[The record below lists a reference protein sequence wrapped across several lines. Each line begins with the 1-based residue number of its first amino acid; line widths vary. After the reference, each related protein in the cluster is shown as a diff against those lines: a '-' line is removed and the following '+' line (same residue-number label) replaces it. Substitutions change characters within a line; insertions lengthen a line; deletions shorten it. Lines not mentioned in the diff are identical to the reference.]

1 MDEVRQHPFFTMH
14 QIPGSLPPSCTVS
27 APIWSTDE
35 FGELNAIKPKSALE
49 INVSNKPK
57 SSSKPALVNKVAS
70 VDGNSQGLKR
80 LDSVASKLKSG
91 SNGKAGAKKAAST
104 KPASAGGAFNIFN
117 DANDQVECK
126 LDSQSN
132 AISTDAQSN
141 QPVVSKL
148 TEQMASCGFDDEARD
163 MPSGSTPSLPAL
175 SLSPAAP
182 SPEAQSSDPKQITP
196 PRQEAAA
203 TSPSS
208 QSDDLHELAMMHSR
222 LEECL
227 TNYEQIQNGG
237 DKVECPLKGGEVW
250 GAKKWVT
257 RYVDYT
263 SKYGLGFLL
272 NDGSSGVYF
281 NDSTKAVHSATGDNF
296 VYVERRKTG
305 ADSGVREPVSMYTVT
320 NFPEETLKKKVTLL
334 QHFRSYLLEQQKR
347 AEESG
352 EAEPLTCNNFEER
365 EDSSTSNTS
374 DSDEAAPMVFMKKWI
389 KTKHAML
396 FRLSNGTVQVLFY
409 DMTEVLISSEGNL
422 ITFVDKEKNR
432 FVHSIAEIANKQHG
446 DVSRRLKYAKEILSQ
461 LISASKR

>member
-1 MDEVRQHPFFTMH
+1 MH
-14 QIPGSLPPSCTVS
+14 QIPSSLPSTCTVS

-35 FGELNAIKPKSALE
+35 FGELNAIKPKSALD
-49 INVSNKPK
+49 IKT
-57 SSSKPALVNKVAS
+57 SKQQTTAPAAAKTKKVAPKP
-70 VDGNSQGLKR
+70 VPTKAVGGGN
-80 LDSVASKLKSG
+80 
-91 SNGKAGAKKAAST
+91 
-104 KPASAGGAFNIFN
+104 AFNIY
-117 DANDQVECK
+117 DDVNDQAVECK
-126 LDSQSN
+126 LESRGNS
-132 AISTDAQSN
+132 AAAQTAAAPK
-141 QPVVSKL
+141 PVTPVNKL
-148 TEQMASCGFDDEARD
+148 TNQMASCGFDDEARD
-163 MPSGSTPSLPAL
+163 LPPSSTPMQQQLTP
-175 SLSPAAP
+175 PAAA
-182 SPEAQSSDPKQITP
+182 AQAQP
-196 PRQEAAA
+196 PTSASQ
-203 TSPSS
+203 SPSS
-208 QSDDLHELAMMHSR
+208 TSDDLHELVMMHSR

-227 TNYEQIQNGG
+227 ANYERIQNGG
-237 DKVECPLKGGEVW
+237 AKVECPLKGGEVW
-250 GAKKWVT
+250 GANKWVT

-281 NDSTKAVHSATGDNF
+281 NDSTKAVHSAEGDSF

-305 ADSGVREPVSMYTVT
+305 AGGGVREPMSMYTLT
-320 NFPEETLKKKVTLL
+320 NYPEDALKKKVTLL

-347 AEESG
+347 AEDAG
-352 EAEPLTCNNFEER
+352 EAEPLSPSQFEER
-365 EDSSTSNTS
+365 QDAASTPSSS
-374 DSDEAAPMVFMKKWI
+374 DVDESGSTPMVFMKKWI